1 MAQLTITRLGIFSV
15 AKMYGAICAVLGL
28 IIGVI
33 YGLFVMLFGAAMMSQ
48 SREAGGGA
56 VFLGLVM
63 MVVIPIMYAIL
74 GFVMGAI
81 VALVYNTAAGIAGG
95 VEIEVEGESS
105 LSIAPP
111 PPPQQWAAPP
121 PYQQGQGY

>member
-1 MAQLTITRLGIFSV
+1 MAQLTITHLGVFSV
-15 AKMYGAICAVLGL
+15 AKIYGAIMAVFGL

-48 SREAGGGA
+48 SRGAGGA
-56 VFLGLVM
+56 SVFVGLVM
-63 MVVIPIMYAIL
+63 MIVIPIMYGVI
-74 GFVMGAI
+74 GFVGGAI
-81 VALVYNTAAGIAGG
+81 AALIYNVAAGIAGG
-95 VEIEVEGESS
+95 VEIEVEGASS

-111 PPPQQWAAPP
+111 PPPQQWQAP